1 MAVTEIAIL
10 HFNTPT
16 HGEDVRQRLKQAQ
29 SVQEVWHTKHFP
41 HLPSSRVERG
51 DAMFEQLEDPARVL
65 ITARWDSVAAHWQWI
80 GGDENKKI
88 MAGLGDYID
97 SNNVVLF
104 HLDDADIFSGPAPQG
119 MNRLTE
125 SPVISVARMFVSPEA
140 KHLFSVKFEEV
151 RSILEDFAKPHLV
164 RGGWRVD
171 KEGDAKEEFV
181 IFCGWESLEKHT
193 EFKMH
198 PAYSDYIKLL
208 EFATGADMKHYKRI
222 L

>member
-16 HGEDVRQRLKQAQ
+16 HREDIRQSLKRAQ
-29 SVQEVWHTKHFP
+29 SVQEAWHAKHFP
-41 HLPSSRVERG
+41 HLPSSQVERG
-51 DAMFEQLEDPARVL
+51 DAMFEQLEDPAHVL

-119 MNRLTE
+119 MILLTD
-125 SPVISVARMFVSPEA
+125 SPVISVTRMVVGPEA

-151 RSILEDFAKPHLV
+151 RGVLEDFARPYLV

-171 KEGDAKEEFV
+171 KEAETKEEFV
-181 IFCGWESLEKHT
+181 LICGWESLERH
-193 EFKMH
+193 F
-198 PAYSDYIKLL
+198 
-208 EFATGADMKHYKRI
+208 EFAKDPRFNEYKKIPELVTGTDIKHFKRF